1 MWAARHKAMR
11 PPTGAK
17 HPQQW
22 GHGHAS
28 SQLVCALACETAP
41 YGYKFRWEPP
51 PKAQGSPS
59 ASPSHLWWLSTAYG
73 EPATINP
80 GRVFLGWA
88 CCRQSP
94 YSGCLLTGVYTQC
107 HPCCMYKS
115 SVAPDV
121 CPPCSRTHS
130 LQGEGEV
137 VLAGLAVAHQVAR
150 LLAEP
155 QQRLGVRPADG
166 PVVPAAGRSGT
177 SCVHTLGT
185 TEPRAAAMPAA
196 VLGVKDA
203 GGNAGA
209 GGQRAAGLR
218 VRQPGGR
225 GGHKGTAGLR
235 GGQKGQPAGG
245 KNVVPG

>member
-1 MWAARHKAMR
+1 MGLLQAVTLFWV
-11 PPTGAK
+11 P
-17 HPQQW
+17 
-22 GHGHAS
+22 
-28 SQLVCALACETAP
+28 
-41 YGYKFRWEPP
+41 
-51 PKAQGSPS
+51 SP
-59 ASPSHLWWLSTAYG
+59 
-73 EPATINP
+73 
-80 GRVFLGWA
+80 R
-88 CCRQSP
+88 R
-94 YSGCLLTGVYTQC
+94 QC
-107 HPCCMYKS
+107 HVVVPPLLHVREQRCPEG
-115 SVAPDV
+115 APALQ
-121 CPPCSRTHS
+121 PSWIHS

-185 TEPRAAAMPAA
+185 AEPRVAAMPAA

-209 GGQRAAGLR
+209 GGQRAAGLT
-218 VRQPGGR
+218 VGQPGGR
-225 GGHKGTAGLR
+225 GGYKGTA
-235 GGQKGQPAGG
+235 GGQKGQAAGG